1 MQNRPISTATIGG
14 RLKAWRKRLGITQE
28 GFSQSTGLHIGVI
41 RKYENDVNIPGGE
54 ALVAIGA
61 TGVNLHWLL
70 MGEGELQA
78 GDGTSVPPAATLHP
92 RLAEVEDLL
101 ARMDEG
107 RRAAVLDDVFS
118 RVQEA
123 KRVADLERI
132 VRELSRKLG

>member
-1 MQNRPISTATIGG
+1 MI
-14 RLKAWRKRLGITQE
+14 QE
-28 GFSQSTGLHIGVI
+28 DFSQATGLHIGVV

-54 ALVAIGA
+54 ALVSIGK

-70 MGEGELQA
+70 MGDGEMPA
-78 GDGTSVPPAATLHP
+78 DGRSDGTSAPPETMLSP
-92 RLAEVEDLL
+92 RLKEVEGLL
-101 ARMDEG
+101 ARMDEN
-107 RRAAVLDDVFS
+107 RRAAVLEDVFS